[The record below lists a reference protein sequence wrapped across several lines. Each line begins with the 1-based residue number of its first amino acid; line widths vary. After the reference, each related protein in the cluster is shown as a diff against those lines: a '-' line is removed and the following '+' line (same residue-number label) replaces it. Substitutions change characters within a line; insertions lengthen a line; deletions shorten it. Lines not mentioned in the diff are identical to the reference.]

1 MTKTNKTTKIW
12 RSCEEA
18 SKWAVSEK
26 ITTQKQ
32 WFGRCKTVL
41 PKDIPSNP
49 QLVYKDQFQS
59 WGCFLKTGRIATKQ
73 RKYLKYHE
81 VSKWAQD
88 EGITTRKE
96 WRQRCKKGL
105 PDNIPANPSR
115 FYANEFKGWGD
126 FLGTNRVANQKRLF
140 CAYNEASMWAQE
152 QGVKSCSQWTKR
164 CQSEIPIYIPKYP
177 NEVYKEFTTW
187 GKFLGTGRLSNKN
200 TVFLS
205 YKEAKALALQ
215 EKVATSKEWRN
226 LCQTGVLKNVPTMPE
241 RYYSEFISWANFLG
255 TKNIATSNRKYC
267 TQDECREWA
276 KQEGVSSSKEWFER
290 CKQEKPEEIPACPQ
304 SVYGNDFRGW
314 IEFLGVKVFSGMSKV
329 ERVLRYVL
337 ENVFE
342 PNMVND
348 TQSKIVV
355 SNGKRHRIDICLPS
369 INLIVEYDGWRWHKD
384 KSQHDINKTNNL
396 CFNTSWK
403 VIRVRGAPLELL
415 FKDWDVNVDENSPYK
430 KQVGDVL
437 KHIVRLGDKGML
449 NIPHYSF
456 DKIKYWLEKGFQD
469 VNFRDILDKY
479 DGFKSYQFVSSWAQ
493 QEKIIS
499 QKQWYKRCLMGL
511 PEGIPSSPQTVYSEF
526 KSWGEFL
533 GTNRIAN
540 KNKVFVSYEE
550 ASQWAQQQKIK
561 SRPEWRLKC
570 KEGLPKGI
578 PSHPDS
584 LYKGQFRS
592 WGEFLNTGFVAYSI
606 KSYLPY
612 QNVCDWVKMEG
623 ITSSSQWRKRCKQG
637 LPPGIPSNVNL
648 VYKDDFKKNDGWYG
662 FFGKKR
668 PKNV

>member
-32 WFGRCKTVL
+32 WFVRCKTGL

-81 VSKWAQD
+81 ASKWAQD

-105 PDNIPANPSR
+105 PDNIPANPPR
-115 FYANEFKGWGD
+115 FYVNEFKGWGN
-126 FLGTNRVANQKRLF
+126 FLGTNRIANQKRLF
-140 CAYNEASMWAQE
+140 CTYDEALMWAQD

-164 CQSEIPIYIPKYP
+164 CQSEVPIYIPKYP

-187 GKFLGTGRLSNKN
+187 GEFLGTGSLSNKN
-200 TVFLS
+200 KVFLS
-205 YKEAKALALQ
+205 YEESMRLALQ
-215 EKVATSKEWRN
+215 KKVTTSKEWRN
-226 LCQTGVLKNVPTMPE
+226 LCHTGVLKNVPIMPE
-241 RYYSEFISWANFLG
+241 RYYSEFTSWGDFLG
-255 TKNIATSNRKYC
+255 
-267 TQDECREWA
+267 A
-276 KQEGVSSSKEWFER
+276 KKFSIRNKKHDLNSK
-290 CKQEKPEEIPACPQ
+290 
-304 SVYGNDFRGW
+304 SLVVN
-314 IEFLGVKVFSGMSKV
+314 KVVGMSKP
-329 ERVLRYVL
+329 ERILRYIL

-355 SNGKRHRIDICLPS
+355 SNGKRHRVDICLPS

-384 KSQHDINKTNNL
+384 NSQVDINKTNNL
-396 CFNTSWK
+396 CFNNSWK

-415 FKDWDVNVDENSPYK
+415 FKDWDVNVDEKSPYK
-430 KQVGDVL
+430 KQVSDVL
-437 KHIVRLGDKGML
+437 NHIVHLGDKGML
-449 NIPHYSF
+449 NIPPHYF
-456 DKIKYWLEKGFQD
+456 EKIKYWLDKGFQD
-469 VNFRDILDKY
+469 VNFREVLDKY

-499 QKQWYKRCLMGL
+499 QKQWHKRCLIGL
-511 PEGIPSSPQTVYSEF
+511 PEGIPSNPQSVYSEF
-526 KSWGEFL
+526 KGWGNFL
-533 GTNRIAN
+533 GTNRVAN

-550 ASQWAQQQKIK
+550 SSQWAQQEKIK

-592 WGEFLNTGFVAYSI
+592 WGEFLNTGFVAYSR

-612 QNVCDWVKMEG
+612 QDVCDWVKREG

-648 VYKDDFKKNDGWYG
+648 VYKDDFKNNNGWYG

-668 PKNV
+668 PTF